1 VTSAH
6 WARSEATAAHARQ
19 GAFAGAAALAHLQFL
34 FTVKPSK
41 AFVIHVPSLPSK
53 QHMQAAIAEPTPPV
67 RQCPNAQ
74 PHVGLAGTAAAV
86 AYRCAFHA
94 QYSARPPLAHPMHR
108 TGMSHGLPFGGGRH
122 HFRELMSFKTAIS
135 SIASANSFF
144 SFPFSSS
151 SA

>member
-1 VTSAH
+1 
-6 WARSEATAAHARQ
+6 
-19 GAFAGAAALAHLQFL
+19 
-34 FTVKPSK
+34 
-41 AFVIHVPSLPSK
+41 
-53 QHMQAAIAEPTPPV
+53 
-67 RQCPNAQ
+67 
-74 PHVGLAGTAAAV
+74 
-86 AYRCAFHA
+86 
-94 QYSARPPLAHPMHR
+94 MHR